1 MIGSKD
7 FNAIRVE
14 NSDTEFVV
22 VAHGLKGFVP
32 VIASDNCSVDL
43 MGFSASK
50 GNVPKEMRDKERLSS
65 YVISSDIEEY
75 HQVEVD
81 LDEGPDSSVYFYWK
95 GTMPDDKGE
104 FLHTCKSS
112 LRQIFDERDSWKDA
126 NQEFFGWHL
135 GPIVH
140 QIERQNVYRALEKK
154 RHQQNRKRSET
165 LLTMISAIG
174 AVVVG
179 IFAVGVSTDV
189 LDTIR
194 SWLASAP

>member
-7 FNAIRVE
+7 FNPIRVE

-22 VAHGLKGFVP
+22 VARGLRGFVP
-32 VIASDNCSVDL
+32 VIASENCSVDL

-50 GNVPKEMRDKERLSS
+50 GNVPKEMRDKDRLSS
-65 YVISSDIEEY
+65 YAISSDIEEY

-81 LDEGPDSSVYFYWK
+81 LDEGPGSSVYFYWK

-104 FLHTCKSS
+104 FLHTCKIS

-126 NQEFFGWHL
+126 SQEFFGWHL

-154 RHQQNRKRSET
+154 RYQQNRKRSESFI
-165 LLTMISAIG
+165 TMFAMMG
-174 AVVVG
+174 AMIATVV
-179 IFAVGVSTDV
+179 AVGLTADG
-189 LDTIR
+189 LDTLR
-194 SWLASAP
+194 SWFVSP